1 MKCNIYRCSR
11 QEEMYLYVHADKSPE
26 ELPKDLLKLV
36 KELTHVMELD
46 LAETKK
52 LARASITDV
61 IESLKEKDYFLQMP
75 PKDMQVNLHYG
86 D

>member
-1 MKCNIYRCSR
+1 
-11 QEEMYLYVHADKSPE
+11 MYLYVHADKSPE

>member
-1 MKCNIYRCSR
+1 
-11 QEEMYLYVHADKSPE
+11 MYLYVHADKSPE

-46 LAETKK
+46 LAEKKK